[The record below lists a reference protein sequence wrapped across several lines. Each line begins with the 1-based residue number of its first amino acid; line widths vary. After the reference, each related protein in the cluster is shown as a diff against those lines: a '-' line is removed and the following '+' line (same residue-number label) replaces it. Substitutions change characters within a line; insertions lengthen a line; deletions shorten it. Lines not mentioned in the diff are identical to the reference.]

1 MQVDH
6 HHHGSMRVGGRYL
19 WAGIAV
25 GLLVIGALYAGK
37 AGWFGGKEPPPP
49 PPALQRQGDKIIIP
63 ADSALRSRIAFAPA
77 GTRIIGAKLSAPGQV
92 EADPARTISVLPPLA
107 GRLAELKVALG
118 DRVAA
123 GQELAVIDSPD
134 LAQAYEDDE
143 KAADLLSLAD
153 KTLKRQQQSQEI
165 GVASDHDLDQAKS
178 DQLQAASERAR
189 TTARLKD
196 LGAEA
201 GDRHRLVIRAPVA
214 GSVTALDVAQ
224 GAMLN
229 DPTQPVMILSDLSTV
244 WVTALVAERDL
255 GAVAKGQP
263 AEVTLDAYP
272 GKIWA
277 GKVAFVADLIEP
289 DSRRTKVRI
298 AFANPDYALK
308 PNMFATVTLKDRET
322 SQVVLPTSA
331 LLMNNDRATIF
342 VETGDWVFE
351 RRVVE
356 FALEEGG
363 EVAISSGVKPGD
375 QVVIKGGILLND

>member
-6 HHHGSMRVGGRYL
+6 QHHGSMRVGGRYL

-25 GLLVIGALYAGK
+25 GLLIIFTLYASK
-37 AGWFGGKEPPPP
+37 AGWFSGKEPPPP
-49 PPALQRQGDKIIIP
+49 PPALQRQGDKIVIP
-63 ADSALRSRIAFAPA
+63 ADSPLRSRIGFAPA
-77 GTRIIGAKLSAPGQV
+77 GTHATGAKLSVPGII
-92 EADPARTISVLPPLA
+92 EADPSRTIPVLPPLA
-107 GRLAELKVALG
+107 GRLAELKVSLG

-123 GQELAVIDSPD
+123 GQVLAVLDSPD

-143 KAADLLSLAD
+143 KAADAVALAE

-178 DQLQAASERAR
+178 DLAQVQAERTRA
-189 TTARLKD
+189 TARLKD
-196 LGAEA
+196 LGAQA
-201 GDRHRLVIRAPVA
+201 GDRRRLVIRAPAA
-214 GSVTALDVAQ
+214 GSVTALNAAQ

-229 DPTQPVMILSDLSTV
+229 DPTQALLTLSDLSTV
-244 WVTALVAERDL
+244 WATALVAERDL

-263 AEVTLDAYP
+263 AEVSLDAYP
-272 GKIWA
+272 GKVWT
-277 GKVAFVADLIEP
+277 GKVAFVADLVDP
-289 DSRRTKVRI
+289 DSRRDKVRI

-308 PNMFATVTLKDRET
+308 PNMFATITLKGSEK

-331 LLMNNDRATIF
+331 LLMNNDRVTVF

-356 FALEEGG
+356 LSLEEGL
-363 EVAISSGVKPGD
+363 EVALSSGVKPGE

>member
-25 GLLVIGALYAGK
+25 GLLIIFALYASK
-37 AGWFGGKEPPPP
+37 AGWFSGKEPPPP
-49 PPALQRQGDKIIIP
+49 PPALQRQGDKIAIP
-63 ADSALRSRIAFAPA
+63 AESPLRSRIGFAPA
-77 GTRIIGAKLSAPGQV
+77 ATRTAGARLSVPGV
-92 EADPARTISVLPPLA
+92 IEADPSRTISVLPPLA
-107 GRLAELKVALG
+107 GRLAELKVSLG

-123 GQELAVIDSPD
+123 GQVLAVLDSPD

-143 KAADLLSLAD
+143 KAADTLALAE

-178 DQLQAASERAR
+178 DVAQAQAERTR

-196 LGAEA
+196 LGAQT
-201 GDRHRLVIRAPVA
+201 GDRRRLVIRAPAA
-214 GSVTALDVAQ
+214 GSVTALNAAQ

-229 DPTQPVMILSDLSTV
+229 DPTQPVLTLSDLSIV
-244 WVTALVAERDL
+244 WATALVAERDL

-263 AEVTLDAYP
+263 AEVSLDAYP
-272 GKIWA
+272 GKVWT
-277 GKVAFVADLIEP
+277 GKVAFVADLVEA
-289 DSRRTKVRI
+289 DSRRDKVRI
-298 AFANPDYALK
+298 AFANPDTALK
-308 PNMFATVTLKDRET
+308 PNMFATITLKGSEK

-331 LLMNNDRATIF
+331 LLMNNDRVTVF

-356 FALEEGG
+356 LSLEEGL
-363 EVAISSGVKPGD
+363 EVAISSGVKPGE